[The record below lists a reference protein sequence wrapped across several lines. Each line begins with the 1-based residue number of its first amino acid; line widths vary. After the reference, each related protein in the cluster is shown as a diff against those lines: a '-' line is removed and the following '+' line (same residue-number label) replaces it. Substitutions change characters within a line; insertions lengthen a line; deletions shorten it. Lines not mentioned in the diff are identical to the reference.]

1 MTATT
6 IKVSTQT
13 RDRVAEL
20 ARARNTTANS
30 VLEMLL
36 EEHLRRERMKSV
48 REAMARSSEEDW
60 RTYYEETAAWDLTTG
75 DGLEGW

>member
-1 MTATT
+1 
-6 IKVSTQT
+6 
-13 RDRVAEL
+13 
-20 ARARNTTANS
+20 
-30 VLEMLL
+30 MLL

-60 RTYYEETAAWDLTTG
+60 RTYYEETAAWDVTTG